1 MKGCNSTLYR
11 RRQNLFNSEPKPR
24 SKPKGKSGLSRN
36 PKPESELAGDPYPV
50 YVLTG
55 IRWYLAE
62 YSGILRVILV
72 SIFPVNSF
80 WYSVR
85 RTVDNLSDSISKS
98 DREVRKMVIVIAAL
112 LLSVLLGALFLI
124 PRDRN
129 AQKVQLNPINKSSK
143 VYYSKDEVSV
153 HNKRTDCWVIIK
165 NKVYDVTSY
174 VEEHPGGDAILTHAG
189 DDSTE
194 GFYG

>member
-1 MKGCNSTLYR
+1 
-11 RRQNLFNSEPKPR
+11 
-24 SKPKGKSGLSRN
+24 
-36 PKPESELAGDPYPV
+36 
-50 YVLTG
+50 
-55 IRWYLAE
+55 
-62 YSGILRVILV
+62 
-72 SIFPVNSF
+72 
-80 WYSVR
+80 
-85 RTVDNLSDSISKS
+85 
-98 DREVRKMVIVIAAL
+98 MVIVIAAL

-165 NKVYDVTSY
+165 NRVYDVTSY

-194 GFYG
+194 GFYGPQHATRVFDMIEDFYIGDLKL